1 MSIEC
6 MAWALEQQNLEPVD
20 KLVLLGIAN
29 HADRDGG
36 NAFPSLKTL
45 AMYVGRSD
53 QTVRRSI
60 RELEKRGLVVVELHG
75 GGTFKHGGYRSNLY
89 RVIMHRPITHD
100 RVDLSPMTGT
110 PYHGCD
116 SRTVPEPSMNQYP
129 SNELMTMFENWWAI
143 YPRKVGKLEAQKQFT
158 KIMRAPGAPTIQNL
172 IDGTHALIAEK
183 REQRFV
189 PHPSTWLRQGRWD
202 DERVGDAPA
211 VDVAVDRLPPE
222 FERALSTLSAL
233 RLVGELHDPNNLM
246 VSYSEAAK
254 TYAFGR
260 LGYQV

>member
-36 NAFPSLKTL
+36 NAWPSLKTL

-60 RELEKRGLVVVELHG
+60 RELEKRGLLVVELHG
-75 GGTFKHGGYRSNLY
+75 GGTFKHNGYRSNLY

-110 PYHGCD
+110 PCHSLD
-116 SRTVPEPSMNQYP
+116 SRTVHEPSMNQIP
-129 SNELMTMFENWWAI
+129 SNELMTQFENWWSI
-143 YPRKVGKLEAQKQFT
+143 YPRKVGKVDAQKHFMR
-158 KIMRAPGAPTIQNL
+158 IMRAPGAPTIQNL
-172 IDGTHALIAEK
+172 VDGTHALIAEK
-183 REQRFV
+183 REQKFV

-202 DERVGDAPA
+202 DERVDAPA
-211 VDVAVDRLPPE
+211 VDVVVERVPPE

-246 VSYSEAAK
+246 VSYSDAAK
-254 TYAFGR
+254 SYAFGI
-260 LGYQV
+260 LGRQV